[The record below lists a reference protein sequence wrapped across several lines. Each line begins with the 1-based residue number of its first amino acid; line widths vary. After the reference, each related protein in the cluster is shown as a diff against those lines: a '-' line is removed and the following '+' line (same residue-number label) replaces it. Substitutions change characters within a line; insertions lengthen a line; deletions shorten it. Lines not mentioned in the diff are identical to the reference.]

1 MVGIPAEGDMTRLQ
15 QRLVARGVEFTD
27 VSWQCG
33 SCRRGGGPCMSGP
46 KGGRYTVVSAEE
58 LERRAI
64 AAATDRYSRVCG
76 ELDAVAQSLAGY
88 GVDVPAAPR
97 AVPGGSST
105 VQTAAAQ
112 LQAQLPQLRAQLTE
126 QRVAAALAAMPKITL
141 ALSAAA
147 EPTGTGIAGSTKKTY
162 ATKAARDAAAT
173 GAAAEE
179 VVATAEKMVAG
190 ALVGTGSDV
199 PAVLARK
206 LVGIRSATSIDQQ
219 RLALD
224 DLRFAVQRVRDQQR
238 GALTNAKERE
248 AVLAELD
255 GCKGIEAQRLRSA
268 VEDLVPGDDVP
279 VAVAEAK
286 QVARADAAAR
296 DALFVQAA
304 VVDVLA
310 DLGYRVDESMAV
322 AVAEAGVLVEL
333 PGHRDHIARV
343 QTREGQL
350 RFSVVRVGESAVG
363 SDALTAAQDTGAEV
377 EACEVFDSLH
387 VGLAAVGVAWRLDRK
402 DPPGATKVARARSR
416 PATVAQMGRSTAAPG
431 SQRDAEQELEDELD
445 LDRERER

>member
-1 MVGIPAEGDMTRLQ
+1 M
-15 QRLVARGVEFTD
+15 
-27 VSWQCG
+27 
-33 SCRRGGGPCMSGP
+33 
-46 KGGRYTVVSAEE
+46 
-58 LERRAI
+58 
-64 AAATDRYSRVCG
+64 
-76 ELDAVAQSLAGY
+76 
-88 GVDVPAAPR
+88 
-97 AVPGGSST
+97 
-105 VQTAAAQ
+105 
-112 LQAQLPQLRAQLTE
+112 
-126 QRVAAALAAMPKITL
+126 
-141 ALSAAA
+141 
-147 EPTGTGIAGSTKKTY
+147 
-162 ATKAARDAAAT
+162 
-173 GAAAEE
+173 
-179 VVATAEKMVAG
+179 
-190 ALVGTGSDV
+190 
-199 PAVLARK
+199 
-206 LVGIRSATSIDQQ
+206 
-219 RLALD
+219 
-224 DLRFAVQRVRDQQR
+224 QRVRDQQR

-255 GCKGIEAQRLRSA
+255 GCEGIEAQRLRSA

-416 PATVAQMGRSTAAPG
+416 PTTVAQMGRSTAAPV

-445 LDRERER
+445 LERERER